1 MDLVIALY
9 ILLLVLLGVLLR
21 QNRVLQQRLA
31 TATRPFADY
40 TYLHDVTTGF
50 PNRHLLQQ
58 RVTPLLSQGH

>member
-31 TATRPFADY
+31 TAS
-40 TYLHDVTTGF
+40 GF
-50 PNRHLLQQ
+50 ECTAAQSGQ
-58 RVTPLLSQGH
+58 AVG